1 MRSYTQNKDG
11 VGSNADSDL
20 INRNLKRLE
29 ELQFYNSDT
38 IWVEQKPR
46 GVKFHA
52 KPQQQAAASEQQFL
66 VKDDLGSCLKCRSWD
81 GKNEGGSDVF
91 VAKPISLR
99 QANVGD
105 IQNGVTYAYT
115 YSLGSPDSTSYSGD
129 ITDTTVGTGDGSG
142 SPNIPGNDVSAIH
155 YLVRTNTPTT
165 GAVETHDIT
174 PPYLFNCI
182 INAIAC
188 NSITLDTKPC
198 VLVDT
203 NKAARAWAMRNS

>member
-1 MRSYTQNKDG
+1 MPSGQTPKFFFMRAVWFAIFGGRFPFTD
-11 VGSNADSDL
+11 SN
-20 INRNLKRLE
+20 
-29 ELQFYNSDT
+29 T
-38 IWVEQKPR
+38 
-46 GVKFHA
+46 VKWSWDNGYYSFSA
-52 KPQQQAAASEQQFL
+52 AQQQQAAASEQQFL

-99 QANVGD
+99 KANVGD

-188 NSITLDTKPC
+188 NSITLDMKPC
-198 VLVDT
+198 VLLDT